1 MKKIIFAGFISLFLC
16 SCSQIQN
23 KTFDPQKIS
32 KYSSEISL
40 ATKYTTKLIL
50 KNENL
55 SKNNLS
61 EIKSYL
67 VLAQQTINL
76 DKKVIFEKLNALIET
91 KITNKNTM
99 AIVEFIMTN
108 IEKYTNSFNID
119 LTKNQEAIRVIVLSA
134 LSGAIDATDELIGNA
149 TNR

>member
-1 MKKIIFAGFISLFLC
+1 MMKKNIILSIIGLLLFPG
-16 SCSQIQN
+16 CSQIQN

-32 KYSSEISL
+32 KYSAEISL
-40 ATKYTTKLIL
+40 ATKYTTKFVL

-76 DKKVIFEKLNALIET
+76 DKKVIFEKLNTLIAA
-91 KITNKNTM
+91 KITDKSTM
-99 AIVEFIMTN
+99 AIAEFIMIN
-108 IEKYTNSFNID
+108 IEKYTDSFNID
-119 LTKNQEAIRVIVLSA
+119 LTTNQESIRTIVLCA
-134 LSGAIDATDELIGNA
+134 LGGALDAVDELLNVS
-149 TNR
+149 

>member
-1 MKKIIFAGFISLFLC
+1 MKKIILMSLISLFLMSGC
-16 SCSQIQN
+16 TQIQG
-23 KTFDPQKIS
+23 KFDPNKLV